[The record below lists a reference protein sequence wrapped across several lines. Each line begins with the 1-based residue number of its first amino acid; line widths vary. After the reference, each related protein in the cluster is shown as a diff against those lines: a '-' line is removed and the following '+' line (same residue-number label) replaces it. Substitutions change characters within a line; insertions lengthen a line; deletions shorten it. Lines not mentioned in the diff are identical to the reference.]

1 MRAINL
7 KGSNEKVYYEKLDN
21 GLGVYMY
28 SKDDYHN
35 NYVTFTTKF
44 GSIYNEFVPLDQE
57 EMLKIPNGVAHFLEH
72 KDFAQEKGPQPDE
85 FFSGNGASCN
95 AYTTF
100 KNTTYLFSGSDKLK
114 ENIEFLLDYVQK
126 PYFTEE
132 NVNSEK
138 GIITQEINMC
148 NDEPSDVLYEKI
160 RKNSFKNNPFKESI
174 IGTVED
180 INSVTPE
187 LLYTCYN
194 TFYHP
199 ANMFLVV
206 TGNFNPEE
214 ILKVIKDNQN
224 KKQFLPFK
232 AIKVKEYKEEDQT
245 VKEEEIVDINTDISK
260 VSYNIKINS
269 SKLKL
274 DKRKINLYLYIIFN
288 LLFDDASEFTEKE
301 KSKGI
306 ITNSVSVNLLNC
318 DSHILISLINQT
330 DNYKELLQDIKK
342 TLRNIEIKEE
352 DFLRKKKVLISNE
365 LFSFENIEVVNEMI
379 VDNIIFDG
387 EFNCDN
393 IEFIK
398 ELNYKE
404 LQELLNNLNLN
415 FISTVTLKKNVSK
428 NNSEE

>member
-1 MRAINL
+1 M
-7 KGSNEKVYYEKLDN
+7 
-21 GLGVYMY
+21 
-28 SKDDYHN
+28 
-35 NYVTFTTKF
+35 
-44 GSIYNEFVPLDQE
+44 
-57 EMLKIPNGVAHFLEH
+57 
-72 KDFAQEKGPQPDE
+72 
-85 FFSGNGASCN
+85 
-95 AYTTF
+95 
-100 KNTTYLFSGSDKLK
+100 
-114 ENIEFLLDYVQK
+114 
-126 PYFTEE
+126 
-132 NVNSEK
+132 
-138 GIITQEINMC
+138 
-148 NDEPSDVLYEKI
+148 
-160 RKNSFKNNPFKESI
+160 
-174 IGTVED
+174 
-180 INSVTPE
+180 
-187 LLYTCYN
+187 
-194 TFYHP
+194 
-199 ANMFLVV
+199 
-206 TGNFNPEE
+206 
-214 ILKVIKDNQN
+214 
-224 KKQFLPFK
+224 
-232 AIKVKEYKEEDQT
+232 
-245 VKEEEIVDINTDISK
+245 
-260 VSYNIKINS
+260 
-269 SKLKL
+269 
-274 DKRKINLYLYIIFN
+274 
-288 LLFDDASEFTEKE
+288 LFDDASEFTEKE